1 MALPDLRSSSIE
13 VKPGYYSTVL
23 ITSSVHV
30 TDENTDGLAEQKRH
44 CRFNFEAQNMKLT
57 KIYSQSGC
65 IFECQLEEA
74 LEFCGCTPWNY
85 PHLKEEGFSRVCDFW
100 GKKCFDNVMANFTLA
115 ATKCTEDIC
124 PPECVYHRYL
134 GAFEI
139 LLNLDHY
146 EIILGIHILWI
157 QHCWTQREYA
167 KKVKTMP
174 KTLQSTGDK
183 NLAMEIGPCQ

>member
-1 MALPDLRSSSIE
+1 MYIFTSLKVNVHDPLALPDLRSSSVE

-100 GKKCFDNVMANFTLA
+100 GKKCFDNVMGNFTLA
-115 ATKCTEDIC
+115 STKCTEDIC

-134 GAFEI
+134 GGF
-139 LLNLDHY
+139 LKY
-146 EIILGIHILWI
+146 
-157 QHCWTQREYA
+157 
-167 KKVKTMP
+167 MF
-174 KTLQSTGDK
+174 
-183 NLAMEIGPCQ
+183 